1 MSRYINP
8 YTDFGFKKLFGEE
21 ANKDL
26 LIDFL
31 NALLPKKHQV
41 KTLEFRNPEHLGESP
56 GDRRAVFDV
65 FCDAEN
71 GDKFIVEMQKEDQE
85 YFKDRSVFY
94 STHLIQEQGEKG
106 KWNYQLKA
114 VYFIGIL
121 DFIYDKKKKRPI
133 LIRRVTLKDQ
143 NGRVFYKKLQYIY
156 IQIPAFQKTESQ
168 LVTHKDKWLY
178 FLKNLP
184 SLNQI
189 PSIFG
194 ENVVFQQ
201 AFRTAE
207 VAAMPK
213 KDRDSYLHEQK
224 QYRDYWATLET
235 AEKKAENKG
244 MAQGMAQG
252 ETQKAM
258 EIAREMKKDGVD
270 LKSIAKYTDLSLEVI
285 ERLDEVYQQGTS

>member
-1 MSRYINP
+1 MLKYINP

-31 NALLPKKHQV
+31 NAMLPKRHRV
-41 KTLEFRNPEHLGESP
+41 KTLEFRNPEHIGESAS
-56 GDRRAVFDV
+56 DRRAVFDV

-85 YFKDRSVFY
+85 FFKDRSIFY

-121 DFIYDKKKKRPI
+121 DFIYDQDNADQV
-133 LIRRVTLKDQ
+133 LIRRVSLKDQ
-143 NGRVFYKKLQYIY
+143 YGVEFYKKLRYIY
-156 IQIPAFQKTESQ
+156 IQMPVFRKKESQ
-168 LVTHKDKWLY
+168 LKTQRDKWLY

-184 SLNQI
+184 DLDCI
-189 PSIFG
+189 PTILQ
-194 ENVVFQQ
+194 EEVVFQK
-201 AFRTAE
+201 AFHEAE

-213 KDRDSYLHEQK
+213 KDRDRYNHELK
-224 QYRDYWATLET
+224 QYRDYWSTISM
-235 AEKKAENKG
+235 AENKG
-244 MAQGMAQG
+244 IHQGIAIGRTEG

-258 EIAREMKKDGVD
+258 DIALKMKKKGLDTALITEMTG
-270 LKSIAKYTDLSLEVI
+270 LSPEEI
-285 ERLDEVYQQGTS
+285 EGLD